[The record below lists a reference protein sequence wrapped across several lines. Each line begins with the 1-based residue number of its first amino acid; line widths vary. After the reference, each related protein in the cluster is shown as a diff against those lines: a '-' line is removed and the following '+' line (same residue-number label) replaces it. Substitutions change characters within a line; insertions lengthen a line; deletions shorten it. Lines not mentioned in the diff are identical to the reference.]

1 MLGEFLRATDDSW
14 FAECGKS
21 HRLRAIEFRVLK
33 CGQPVQAIQHRGW
46 QSLLLDKDQIATN
59 HTHFRRQRAGD
70 GLVLFLP
77 GWRQGPRVFRLLIVR
92 DTAPHTD
99 EVSAA
104 FGLAHYVFDLG
115 KCHPPKAGQQRPLV
129 RVRIEIGIEK
139 YAVAVSARHVLQRQR
154 DEIAKAAFGHRVL
167 TRKEAVVGIETKLMP
182 LLHCP
187 GENGR
192 AEFSRETRR
201 QWRFKE
207 NPNVTT
213 APGT

>member
-1 MLGEFLRATDDSW
+1 MVVVVKPEAYPLADAAS
-14 FAECGKS
+14 FAAGS
-21 HRLRAIEFRVLK
+21 AW
-33 CGQPVQAIQHRGW
+33 G
-46 QSLLLDKDQIATN
+46 LLLDKDQVATN
-59 HTHFRRQRAGD
+59 HAHFRWQRAGD
-70 GLVLFLP
+70 CFVLFLP
-77 GWRQGPRVFRLLIVR
+77 GWRQRPRVFRLFIVR
-92 DTAPHTD
+92 DTAPNTD
-99 EVSAA
+99 DVSAA
-104 FGLAHYVFDLG
+104 FGLAHHVFDFG
-115 KCHPPKAGQQRPLV
+115 KYHPPNAGQQPPLF

-139 YAVAVSARHVLQRQR
+139 YAVAVATRHVLQRQR

-182 LLHCP
+182 LLHGP

-207 NPNVTT
+207 NPDMTA